1 MAQHPLVQRLL
12 DVKFD
17 TKRFVALATHGGKN
31 FPDAEGRSFFK
42 DHFDVTIQASIL
54 YMVVVFGTKWLMRN
68 RAPFQLT
75 VPLNIWNFLLAAF
88 SIAGAVKMTPEFFGT
103 IANKG
108 FVASYCKVFDF
119 TKGENGYWV
128 WLFMASKLFE
138 LVDTV
143 FLVLR
148 KRALMFLHWYHHIL
162 TMIYAWYSHPL
173 TPGFNRYGI
182 YLNFVVHAFMYS
194 YYFLRSMKIRVP
206 GVIAQA
212 ITSLQILQFIISCA
226 VLAHLG
232 YLMHYTN
239 ANCDFDP
246 SVFKLATFMDTTYLI
261 LFLNFFLKSY
271 VLGGGKDK
279 YKAVPQQKKKTN

>member
-1 MAQHPLVQRLL
+1 MSQHPIVQRLL

-17 TKRFVALATHGGKN
+17 TQRFIKLATHGGKN
-31 FPDAEGRSFFK
+31 FPDAEGRKFFS
-42 DHFDVTIQASIL
+42 DHFYVTIQAAVL
-54 YMVVVFGTKWLMRN
+54 YVVVVFGTKFIMRN
-68 RAPFQLT
+68 REPFKLT
-75 VPLNIWNFLLAAF
+75 VPLNIWNFILAVF
-88 SIAGAVKMTPEFFGT
+88 SIVGAIKMTPEFFSVLL
-103 IANKG
+103 NKG
-108 FVASYCKVFDF
+108 VSNSYCYVYDF

-148 KRALMFLHWYHHIL
+148 KRPLMFLHWYHHIL

-206 GVIAQA
+206 GFIAQA
-212 ITSLQILQFIISCA
+212 ITSLQILQFIISCS

-232 YLMHYTN
+232 YMIN
-239 ANCDFDP
+239 FQGAKCDFDP
-246 SVFKLATFMDTTYLI
+246 SVFKLAVFMDTTYLI
-261 LFLNFFLKSY
+261 LFINFFLQSY
-271 VLGGGKDK
+271 VFRGGKDK
-279 YKAVPQQKKKTN
+279 YKKVKTN